1 MSKILVVDDIED
13 NIKLLSFDLEDDD
26 HDVITATN
34 GQECLHLAES
44 EKPDLI
50 LLDMMMPVMDGKETL
65 SHLKRNEELKEIPV
79 IMVSAKDGDDDVIE
93 ALDIGAH
100 DYVAKPFIYPVLAAR
115 MRSALRLKASQ
126 EKLMEANRLLE
137 KLASYDSL
145 TGAYNRRQFF
155 NLAQA
160 EFAKVE
166 RTQEPLSIIMLD
178 IDHFKS
184 VNDTYGHGAG
194 DQALIELTRTCKK
207 VCRTSDII
215 SRFGGEE
222 FVICCPSASIQG
234 ATSLAERL
242 RESIEALTIKTDDN
256 KSFGF
261 TASIGVATHY
271 PGDTLDSQI
280 NRADKWLYQAKET
293 GRNRVIGDPVSN

>member
-26 HDVITATN
+26 HQVITATN
-34 GQECLHLAES
+34 GKECLLLAET

-50 LLDMMMPVMDGKETL
+50 LLDMMMPIMDGKETL
-65 SHLKRNEELKEIPV
+65 THLKQDDALKEIPV

-126 EKLMEANRLLE
+126 EKLMEANQLLE

-155 NLAQA
+155 NLAKA
-160 EFAKVE
+160 EFSKTV
-166 RTQEPLSIIMLD
+166 RSQQPLSIIMLD

-184 VNDTYGHGAG
+184 INDTYGHAAG
-194 DQALIELTRTCKK
+194 DQALIDLTKTCKEI
-207 VCRTSDII
+207 CRTSDII

-222 FVICCPSASIQG
+222 FVICCPSADLHG
-234 ATSLAERL
+234 AASLAERL
-242 RESIEALTIKTDDN
+242 REGIAAMTLKAEAGKTF
-256 KSFGF
+256 KF
-261 TASIGVATHY
+261 TASFGVSSRQ
-271 PGDTLDSQI
+271 PDDTLESQI
-280 NRADKWLYQAKET
+280 NRADKWLYKAKEG
-293 GRNRVIGDPVSN
+293 GRNKVVSDANNH